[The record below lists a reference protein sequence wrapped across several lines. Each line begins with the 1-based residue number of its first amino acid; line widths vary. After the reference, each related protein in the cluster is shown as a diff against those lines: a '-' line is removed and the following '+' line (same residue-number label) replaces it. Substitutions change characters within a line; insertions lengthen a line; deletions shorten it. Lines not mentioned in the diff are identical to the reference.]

1 MWNTFSGRAT
11 PCSRCHAS
19 AISTIW
25 WLWNDDNYD
34 DDGGDDDNDSSQ
46 IPSSTN
52 FKGFTC
58 KWWPLGKYRQISNVP
73 KVYSS
78 CWITVVTAQRKR
90 RSSAERITKSS
101 TIVWKYIQWLHVA
114 NNVGYHVPVDHL
126 SLDVPLHHQLI
137 AVCRHTDHCRD
148 IGVVWQ
154 EHIVSTVSK
163 VWKEILNIRREI
175 FLWSFLRD
183 FCNIPQLGFP
193 RKQLLHLLASVSA
206 FLRQFCPV
214 LTLKRVFWVRR
225 EVSTG
230 NCGFYRVHYSISCRS
245 ALRPRLYLYYWST
258 CSLKFSGLFTDA

>member
-1 MWNTFSGRAT
+1 MMTFGEISADIQS
-11 PCSRCHAS
+11 PKSLQFLLNYRCNS
-19 AISTIW
+19 
-25 WLWNDDNYD
+25 
-34 DDGGDDDNDSSQ
+34 
-46 IPSSTN
+46 
-52 FKGFTC
+52 
-58 KWWPLGKYRQISNVP
+58 P
-73 KVYSS
+73 KKEKEQRRENHQVKHHRLKIYSM
-78 CWITVVTAQRKR
+78 TM
-90 RSSAERITKSS
+90 
-101 TIVWKYIQWLHVA
+101 YVA

-214 LTLKRVFWVRR
+214 LTLKRVF
-225 EVSTG
+225 
-230 NCGFYRVHYSISCRS
+230 
-245 ALRPRLYLYYWST
+245 
-258 CSLKFSGLFTDA
+258 